1 LEKERLQSNNCRK
14 GLKQRAIGK
23 RPIGKQQL
31 PEGCIRRSY
40 MNKKEINEIKK
51 QFTPEHCTITRICGC
66 YVDGEKNK
74 KSELAQTFLTLTEE
88 ENFKYF
94 TIFKNTLSGT
104 LGKNLLNMEFPLEQ
118 EKEGGTQEFLL
129 RLKNSKL
136 EDKDLLEEFYDKVIR
151 TYKYD
156 ENYYIILI
164 YAAYDV
170 PGQTADGIEN
180 DDASD
185 YVYDYVLC
193 SICPVKLTDAG
204 LAYNEKNNVIESR
217 VRDWVVAPPVH
228 GFLFPAFNDRNTDIH
243 GLLYYTKNSEMMQEE
258 FIDETLGCG
267 APLSFKAQQETFQDI
282 IENSLGEQ
290 CDFET
295 VKTIHE
301 NLNEYVE
308 VRKDAPEP
316 PELDKMEMKKLLE
329 DSGVKAEAIETFE
342 TAFDSIVC
350 NEEQP
355 KFSATTVA
363 STRSFDIKMPDVVI
377 KVKPER
383 TDLVETRMI
392 DGRQYIMIEVNDSVE
407 VNGISVRNVN
417 VETGEITE

>member
-1 LEKERLQSNNCRK
+1 
-14 GLKQRAIGK
+14 
-23 RPIGKQQL
+23 
-31 PEGCIRRSY
+31 

-74 KSELAQTFLTLTEE
+74 KTELAQTFLTLTEE

-94 TIFKNTLSGT
+94 TIFKSTLSGT
-104 LGKNLLNMEFPLEQ
+104 LGKNLLNMEFPMEQ
-118 EKEGGTQEFLL
+118 EAEGGTQEFLM

-136 EDKDLLEEFYDKVIR
+136 EEQKLVEEFYDKVIE
-151 TYKYD
+151 TYNYG
-156 ENYYIILI
+156 ENYYIILV
-164 YAAYDV
+164 YGNYDV
-170 PGQTADGIEN
+170 PGQTLDGIEN
-180 DDASD
+180 DDASE

-204 LAYNEKNNVIESR
+204 LAYNEKANTIESR
-217 VRDWVVAPPVH
+217 TRDWVVSGPCH
-228 GFLFPAFNDRNTDIH
+228 GFLFPAFNDRMTDIH
-243 GLLYYTKNSEMMQEE
+243 GLLYYTKNSELMQED
-258 FIDETLGCG
+258 FIDHTLGCG
-267 APLSFKAQQETFQDI
+267 APLSYKAQKETFQDI

-308 VRKDAPEP
+308 IHKDAPEP
-316 PELDKMEMKKLLE
+316 PELDKMDMKKLLE
-329 DSGVKAEAIETFE
+329 DSGVKTEAIETFNS
-342 TAFDSIVC
+342 AFDNIVT
-350 NEEQP
+350 NDDKP
-355 KFSATTVA
+355 KFAAGNVA
-363 STRSFDIKMPDVVI
+363 STRSFDIKMPDVVV

-392 DGRQYIMIEVNDSVE
+392 DGRQYLLIEINDAVE
-407 VNGISVRNVN
+407 VNGINVRTVD
-417 VETGEITE
+417 VETGEIEE

>member
-1 LEKERLQSNNCRK
+1 
-14 GLKQRAIGK
+14 
-23 RPIGKQQL
+23 
-31 PEGCIRRSY
+31 

-51 QFTPEHCTITRICGC
+51 QFTPEKCTITRICGC
-66 YVDGEKNK
+66 YVDGEKK
-74 KSELAQTFLTLTEE
+74 KKTELAQTFLTLTEE

-104 LGKNLLNMEFPLEQ
+104 LGKNLLNMEFPNEQ
-118 EKEGGTQEFLL
+118 EQEGGTQEFLL
-129 RLKNSKL
+129 RLKDSKL
-136 EDKDLLEEFYDKVIR
+136 ENAALTEQFYDKVIE
-151 TYKYD
+151 TYNYP

-170 PGQTADGIEN
+170 PGQTEDGIEN
-180 DDASD
+180 EDASD

-193 SICPVKLTDAG
+193 SICPVKLTEAG
-204 LAYNEKNNVIESR
+204 LCYNERNNSIESR
-217 VRDWVVAPPVH
+217 IRDWVVAAPVH
-228 GFLFPAFNDRNTDIH
+228 GFLFPAFNDRSTDIH
-243 GLLYYTKNSEMMQEE
+243 GLLYYTKNSEQMQED
-258 FIDETLGCG
+258 FIDKALGCG
-267 APLSFKAQQETFQDI
+267 APLSYKAQKETFQDI

-290 CDFET
+290 CDFEM

-316 PELDKMEMKKLLE
+316 AVLDKMEMKKLLA
-329 DSGVKAEAIETFE
+329 DSGVKAEVLETFE
-342 TAFDSIVC
+342 TAFDTIVC
-350 NEEQP
+350 DEEKP
-355 KFSATTVA
+355 RFAAANVA

-407 VNGISVRNVN
+407 VNGINIRSVN
-417 VETGEITE
+417 VDTGEIME

>member
-1 LEKERLQSNNCRK
+1 
-14 GLKQRAIGK
+14 
-23 RPIGKQQL
+23 
-31 PEGCIRRSY
+31 

-51 QFTPEHCTITRICGC
+51 QFAPEKCTISRICGC

-74 KSELAQTFLTLTEE
+74 KTELAQTFLTLTEE

-94 TIFKNTLSGT
+94 TIFKNTMSGT
-104 LGKNLLNMEFPLEQ
+104 LGKNLLNMEFPNEQ

-136 EDKDLLEEFYDKVIR
+136 EDNALVEQFYDKVIE
-151 TYKYD
+151 TYNFP

-170 PGQTADGIEN
+170 PGQTEDGMEN
-180 DDASD
+180 EDASD
-185 YVYDYVLC
+185 YVYDYILC
-193 SICPVKLTDAG
+193 SICPVKLTEAG
-204 LAYNEKNNVIESR
+204 LCYNERNNSIESR
-217 VRDWVVAPPVH
+217 IRDWVVAAPIH
-228 GFLFPAFNDRNTDIH
+228 GFLFPAFNERNTDIH
-243 GLLYYTKNSEMMQEE
+243 GLLYYTKNSEQMQED
-258 FIDETLGCG
+258 FIDKTLGCG
-267 APLSFKAQQETFQDI
+267 APLSYKAQKETFQDI

-290 CDFET
+290 CDFEM

-308 VRKDAPEP
+308 TYQDAPEP
-316 PELDKMEMKKLLE
+316 PVLDKMEMKKLLA
-329 DSGVKAEAIETFE
+329 DSGVKAEALQTFE
-342 TAFDSIVC
+342 TAFDTIVC
-350 NEEQP
+350 DEERP
-355 KFSATTVA
+355 SFTAANVA

-383 TDLVETRMI
+383 TDLVETRVI

-407 VNGISVRNVN
+407 VNGINIRNVN
-417 VETGEITE
+417 VDTGEIME

>member
-1 LEKERLQSNNCRK
+1 
-14 GLKQRAIGK
+14 
-23 RPIGKQQL
+23 
-31 PEGCIRRSY
+31 

-74 KSELAQTFLTLTEE
+74 RTELAQSFLTLTEE

-94 TIFKNTLSGT
+94 TIFRNTLSGT
-104 LGKNLLNMEFPLEQ
+104 LGKNLLNMEFPREQ
-118 EKEGGTQEFLL
+118 ELEGGRQEFLL
-129 RLKNSKL
+129 QLKNTKL
-136 EDKDLLEEFYDKVIR
+136 EDSTIVEQFYDKVIES
-151 TYKYD
+151 YAYG
-156 ENYYIILI
+156 ENYYIILV

-170 PGQTADGIEN
+170 PGQTTDGVEN
-180 DDASD
+180 EDASD
-185 YVYDYVLC
+185 YVYDYILC

-204 LAYNEKNNVIESR
+204 LCYNEKNNSIESR
-217 VRDWVVAPPVH
+217 IRDWVVAPPVH
-228 GFLFPAFNDRNTDIH
+228 GFLFPAFNDRNTDVH
-243 GLLYYTKNSEMMQEE
+243 GLLYYTKNSELMQEE
-258 FIDETLGCG
+258 FIDAALGCG

-308 VRKDAPEP
+308 VRKDAQEP
-316 PELDKMEMKKLLE
+316 PELDKMEMRKLLE
-329 DSGVKAEAIETFE
+329 DSGVKAEAIESFE

-350 NEEQP
+350 NEEKP
-355 KFSATTVA
+355 KFAAANVA

-383 TDLVETRMI
+383 TDLVETKII
-392 DGRQYIMIEVNDSVE
+392 DGRQYILIEVNDSVE
-407 VNGISVRNVN
+407 VNGINVRNVN
-417 VETGEITE
+417 MDTGEIIDE

>member
-1 LEKERLQSNNCRK
+1 
-14 GLKQRAIGK
+14 
-23 RPIGKQQL
+23 
-31 PEGCIRRSY
+31 

-51 QFTPEHCTITRICGC
+51 QFTPERCTITRICGC

-74 KSELAQTFLTLTEE
+74 KAELAQSFLTLTEE

-104 LGKNLLNMEFPLEQ
+104 LGKNLLNMEFPNEQ
-118 EKEGGTQEFLL
+118 EKAGGTQEFLL

-136 EDKDLLEEFYDKVIR
+136 EDNTLVEEFYDKIIG
-151 TYKYD
+151 TYNYG
-156 ENYYIILI
+156 ENYYIILV

-170 PGQTADGIEN
+170 PGQTTDGIEN
-180 DDASD
+180 EDASD

-204 LAYNEKNNVIESR
+204 LAYNEKNNSIESR
-217 VRDWVVAPPVH
+217 IRDWVVSSPAH
-228 GFLFPAFNDRNTDIH
+228 GFLFPAFNDRNTDVH
-243 GLLYYTKNSEMMQEE
+243 GLLYYTKNSELMQED
-258 FIDETLGCG
+258 FIDQTLGCG

-316 PELDKMEMKKLLE
+316 PELDKMEMRKLLE
-329 DSGVKAEAIETFE
+329 DSGVKAAAIENFE

-355 KFSATTVA
+355 KFTAATVA
-363 STRSFDIKMPDVVI
+363 STRSFDIKTPDVVI

-383 TDLVETRMI
+383 TDLVETRLI
-392 DGRQYIMIEVNDSVE
+392 DGRQYILIEVNDSVE
-407 VNGISVRNVN
+407 VNGINVRHVN
-417 VETGEITE
+417 VDTGEIL

>member
-1 LEKERLQSNNCRK
+1 
-14 GLKQRAIGK
+14 
-23 RPIGKQQL
+23 
-31 PEGCIRRSY
+31 

-94 TIFKNTLSGT
+94 TIFKNTMSGT
-104 LGKNLLNMEFPLEQ
+104 LGKNLLNMEFPMEQ

-136 EDKDLLEEFYDKVIR
+136 EDSGLLEEFYDKVIA
-151 TYKYD
+151 TYNYP

-170 PGQTADGIEN
+170 PGRTADGMEN
-180 DDASD
+180 EDASD
-185 YVYDYVLC
+185 YVYDYILC
-193 SICPVKLTDAG
+193 SICPVKLTEAG

-217 VRDWVVAPPVH
+217 TRDWVVASPVH

-243 GLLYYTKNSEMMQEE
+243 GLLYYTKNSEQMQED
-258 FIDETLGCG
+258 FIDQTLGCG
-267 APLSFKAQQETFQDI
+267 APLSYKAQQETFQDI
-282 IENSLGEQ
+282 IENTLGEQ

-316 PELDKMEMKKLLE
+316 PELDKFEMKKLLE
-329 DSGVKAEAIETFE
+329 NSGVRAEAIETFE

-355 KFSATTVA
+355 KFAAATVA
-363 STRSFDIKMPDVVI
+363 STKSFDIKMPDVVI

-392 DGRQYIMIEVNDSVE
+392 DGRQYIVIEVNDSVE
-407 VNGISVRNVN
+407 VNGINVRNVN
-417 VETGEITE
+417 MDTGEIME

>member
-1 LEKERLQSNNCRK
+1 
-14 GLKQRAIGK
+14 
-23 RPIGKQQL
+23 
-31 PEGCIRRSY
+31 

-51 QFTPEHCTITRICGC
+51 QFTPEKCTITRICGC

-74 KSELAQTFLTLTEE
+74 KTELAQTFLTLTEE

-94 TIFKNTLSGT
+94 TIFKNTMSGT
-104 LGKNLLNMEFPLEQ
+104 LGKNLLNMEFPMEQ

-136 EDKDLLEEFYDKVIR
+136 EDNALLEQFYDKVIES
-151 TYKYD
+151 YNYP
-156 ENYYIILI
+156 ENYYIVLI

-170 PGQTADGIEN
+170 PGQTEDGIEN

-185 YVYDYVLC
+185 YVYDYMLC
-193 SICPVKLTDAG
+193 SICPVKLTEAG
-204 LAYNEKNNVIESR
+204 LCYNERNNSIESR
-217 VRDWVVAPPVH
+217 IRDWVVAAPIH

-243 GLLYYTKNSEMMQEE
+243 GLLYYTKNSEQMQEE
-258 FIDETLGCG
+258 FIDKTLGCG
-267 APLSFKAQQETFQDI
+267 APLSYKAQKETFQDI
-282 IENSLGEQ
+282 IENALGEQ

-308 VRKDAPEP
+308 AYQDAPEP
-316 PELDKMEMKKLLE
+316 PVLDKMDMKKLLA
-329 DSGVKAEAIETFE
+329 DSGVKPESLQSFE
-342 TAFDSIVC
+342 TAFDTIVC
-350 NEEQP
+350 DEEKP
-355 KFSATTVA
+355 KFAAANVA

-407 VNGISVRNVN
+407 VNGINIRNVN
-417 VETGEITE
+417 VETGEIME

>member
-1 LEKERLQSNNCRK
+1 
-14 GLKQRAIGK
+14 
-23 RPIGKQQL
+23 
-31 PEGCIRRSY
+31 
-40 MNKKEINEIKK
+40 MNRKEINEIKK
-51 QFTPEHCTITRICGC
+51 QFTPQRCTITRICGC

-74 KSELAQTFLTLTEE
+74 KTEMAQSFLTLTEE

-94 TIFKNTLSGT
+94 TIFKSTLSGS
-104 LGKNLLNMEFPLEQ
+104 LGKNLLNMEFPTEQ

-136 EDKDLLEEFYDKVIR
+136 EDNALVEEFYDKVIG
-151 TYKYD
+151 TYNYG
-156 ENYYIILI
+156 ENYYIILV

-170 PGQTADGIEN
+170 PGQTTDGIEN
-180 DDASD
+180 EDASD
-185 YVYDYVLC
+185 YVYEYVLC
-193 SICPVKLTDAG
+193 SICPVKLTEAG
-204 LAYNEKNNVIESR
+204 LAYNERNNSIESR
-217 VRDWVVAPPVH
+217 IRDWVVSAPVH

-243 GLLYYTKNSEMMQEE
+243 ALLYYTKNSELMQED
-258 FIDETLGCG
+258 FIDQTLGCG

-282 IENSLGEQ
+282 IENTLGEQ
-290 CDFET
+290 CNFET

-316 PELDKMEMKKLLE
+316 PELDKMEMRKLLE
-329 DSGVKAEAIETFE
+329 DSGVKAAAIENFE

-407 VNGISVRNVN
+407 VNGINVRNVN
-417 VETGEITE
+417 IETGEIL

>member
-1 LEKERLQSNNCRK
+1 
-14 GLKQRAIGK
+14 
-23 RPIGKQQL
+23 
-31 PEGCIRRSY
+31 

-51 QFTPEHCTITRICGC
+51 QFAPEKCTITRICGC

-74 KSELAQTFLTLTEE
+74 KTELAQTFLTLTEE

-94 TIFKNTLSGT
+94 TIFKNTMSGT
-104 LGKNLLNMEFPLEQ
+104 LGKNLLNMEFPMAQ

-136 EDKDLLEEFYDKVIR
+136 QDSALTEQFYDKVIE
-151 TYKYD
+151 TYNYP

-170 PGQTADGIEN
+170 PGQTEDGIEN

-185 YVYDYVLC
+185 YVYDYILC
-193 SICPVKLTDAG
+193 SICPVKLTEAG
-204 LAYNEKNNVIESR
+204 LCYNERSNSIESR
-217 VRDWVVAPPVH
+217 IRDWVVTAPIH

-243 GLLYYTKNSEMMQEE
+243 GLLYYTKNSEQMQEE
-258 FIDETLGCG
+258 FIDKTLGCG
-267 APLSFKAQQETFQDI
+267 APLSYKAQKETFQDI

-290 CDFET
+290 CDFEM

-308 VRKDAPEP
+308 TYQDAPEP
-316 PELDKMEMKKLLE
+316 PVLDKMEMKKLLA
-329 DSGVKAEAIETFE
+329 DSGVKPEALQSFE
-342 TAFDSIVC
+342 TAFDTIVC
-350 NEEQP
+350 DEEQP
-355 KFSATTVA
+355 KFAAANVA

-383 TDLVETRMI
+383 TDLVETRVI

-407 VNGISVRNVN
+407 VNGINIRNVN
-417 VETGEITE
+417 VETGEIMD

>member
-1 LEKERLQSNNCRK
+1 
-14 GLKQRAIGK
+14 
-23 RPIGKQQL
+23 
-31 PEGCIRRSY
+31 

-51 QFTPEHCTITRICGC
+51 QFTPERCTITRICGC

-74 KSELAQTFLTLTEE
+74 KTELAQSFLTLTEE

-94 TIFKNTLSGT
+94 TIFRSTLSGT
-104 LGKNLLNMEFPLEQ
+104 LGKNLLNMEFPTEQ

-136 EDKDLLEEFYDKVIR
+136 EDDRLVEEFYDKVIA
-151 TYKYD
+151 TYNYG
-156 ENYYIILI
+156 ENYYIILVF
-164 YAAYDV
+164 ATYDV
-170 PGQTADGIEN
+170 PGQTTDGIEN
-180 DDASD
+180 EDASE
-185 YVYDYVLC
+185 YVYEHLLC
-193 SICPVKLTDAG
+193 SICPVKLTEAG
-204 LAYNEKNNVIESR
+204 LAYNERNNSIESR
-217 VRDWVVAPPVH
+217 VRDWVVSAPAH
-228 GFLFPAFNDRNTDIH
+228 GFLFPAFNDRNADIH
-243 GLLYYTKNSEMMQEE
+243 SLLYYTKNSELMQED
-258 FIDETLGCG
+258 FIDRTLGCG
-267 APLSFKAQQETFQDI
+267 APLSFKAQKETFQDI
-282 IENSLGEQ
+282 IENTLGEQ

-295 VKTIHE
+295 VKTIQE

-316 PELDKMEMKKLLE
+316 PELDKMEMRKLLE
-329 DSGVKAEAIETFE
+329 DSGVKAAAIENFN

-355 KFSATTVA
+355 RFAAATVA

-392 DGRQYIMIEVNDSVE
+392 DGRQYILIEVNDSVE
-407 VNGISVRNVN
+407 VNGINVRNVDMD
-417 VETGEITE
+417 TGEIQ

>member
-1 LEKERLQSNNCRK
+1 
-14 GLKQRAIGK
+14 
-23 RPIGKQQL
+23 
-31 PEGCIRRSY
+31 

-51 QFTPEHCTITRICGC
+51 QFTPERCTITRICGC

-74 KSELAQTFLTLTEE
+74 KTELAQTFLTLTEE

-94 TIFKNTLSGT
+94 TIFKSTLSGT
-104 LGKNLLNMEFPLEQ
+104 LGKNLLNMGFSNEQ
-118 EKEGGTQEFLL
+118 EAQGGTQEFLL

-136 EDKDLLEEFYDKVIR
+136 EDDALVEEFYDKVIR
-151 TYKYD
+151 TYNYG
-156 ENYYIILI
+156 ENYYIIMI
-164 YAAYDV
+164 YGVYDV
-170 PGQTADGIEN
+170 PGRTSDGIEN
-180 DDASD
+180 EDASD
-185 YVYDYVLC
+185 YVYDYILC

-204 LAYNEKNNVIESR
+204 LCYNEKTNQIESR
-217 VRDWVVAPPVH
+217 IRDWVVAAPCH
-228 GFLFPAFNDRNTDIH
+228 GFLFPAFNDRMTDVH
-243 GLLYYTKNSEMMQEE
+243 GLLYYTKNSELMQEE
-258 FIDETLGCG
+258 FIDTTLGCG

-290 CDFET
+290 CDFQT

-316 PELDKMEMKKLLE
+316 PQLDKMEMKKLLE
-329 DSGVKAEAIETFE
+329 DSGVKAEAIETFD
-342 TAFDSIVC
+342 TAFDSIIC
-350 NEEQP
+350 NEEKP
-355 KFSATTVA
+355 RFSAATVA

-407 VNGISVRNVN
+407 VNGINVRKVN
-417 VETGEITE
+417 VDTGEIM

>member
-1 LEKERLQSNNCRK
+1 
-14 GLKQRAIGK
+14 
-23 RPIGKQQL
+23 
-31 PEGCIRRSY
+31 
-40 MNKKEINEIKK
+40 MNRKEINEIKK
-51 QFTPEHCTITRICGC
+51 QFTPERCTITRICGC

-74 KSELAQTFLTLTEE
+74 KTELAQSFLTLTEE

-94 TIFKNTLSGT
+94 TIFKNTLSGSI
-104 LGKNLLNMEFPLEQ
+104 GKNLLNMEFPTEQ

-136 EDKDLLEEFYDKVIR
+136 EDNALVEEFYDKVIG
-151 TYKYD
+151 TYNYG
-156 ENYYIILI
+156 ENYYIILV

-170 PGQTADGIEN
+170 PGQTTDGIEN
-180 DDASD
+180 EDASD
-185 YVYDYVLC
+185 YVYDYMLC
-193 SICPVKLTDAG
+193 SICPVKLTEAG
-204 LAYNEKNNVIESR
+204 LAYNEKNNSIESR
-217 VRDWVVAPPVH
+217 IRDWVVSAPVH

-243 GLLYYTKNSEMMQEE
+243 ALLYYTKNSELMQED
-258 FIDETLGCG
+258 FIDQTLGCG

-282 IENSLGEQ
+282 IENTLGEQ

-316 PELDKMEMKKLLE
+316 PELDKMEMRKLLE
-329 DSGVKAEAIETFE
+329 DSGVKAAAIENFE

-407 VNGISVRNVN
+407 VNGINVRNVN
-417 VETGEITE
+417 VETGEIL

>member
-1 LEKERLQSNNCRK
+1 
-14 GLKQRAIGK
+14 
-23 RPIGKQQL
+23 
-31 PEGCIRRSY
+31 

-51 QFTPEHCTITRICGC
+51 QFSPEHCTITRICGC

-94 TIFKNTLSGT
+94 TIFKNTMSGT
-104 LGKNLLNMEFPLEQ
+104 LGKNLLNMEFPIEQ
-118 EKEGGTQEFLL
+118 EKDGGTQEFLL

-136 EDKDLLEEFYDKVIR
+136 EDNHLLEEFYDKVIA
-151 TYKYD
+151 TYQAP

-170 PGQTADGIEN
+170 PGRTADGMEN
-180 DDASD
+180 EDASD
-185 YVYDYVLC
+185 YVYDYILC
-193 SICPVKLTDAG
+193 SICPVKLTEAG

-217 VRDWVVAPPVH
+217 TRDWVVASPVH

-243 GLLYYTKNSEMMQEE
+243 GLLYYTKNSEQMQED
-258 FIDETLGCG
+258 FIDRTLGCG
-267 APLSFKAQQETFQDI
+267 APLSYKAQQETFQDI
-282 IENSLGEQ
+282 IENTLGTQ

-342 TAFDSIVC
+342 SAFDSIVC

-355 KFSATTVA
+355 KFAAATVA

-383 TDLVETRMI
+383 TDLVETRVI

-407 VNGISVRNVN
+407 VNGINVRKMNVD
-417 VETGEITE
+417 TGEIMD

>member
-1 LEKERLQSNNCRK
+1 
-14 GLKQRAIGK
+14 
-23 RPIGKQQL
+23 
-31 PEGCIRRSY
+31 

-51 QFTPEHCTITRICGC
+51 QFTPEKCTITRICGC

-74 KSELAQTFLTLTEE
+74 RAELAQTFLTLTEE

-94 TIFKNTLSGT
+94 TIFKNTMSGT
-104 LGKNLLNMEFPLEQ
+104 LGKNLLNMEFPMEQ
-118 EKEGGTQEFLL
+118 EQEGGTQEFLL

-136 EDKDLLEEFYDKVIR
+136 EDNALLEQFYDKVIE
-151 TYKYD
+151 TYNYP

-170 PGQTADGIEN
+170 PGQTEDGVEN
-180 DDASD
+180 EDASD

-193 SICPVKLTDAG
+193 SICPVKLTEAG
-204 LAYNEKNNVIESR
+204 LCYNERSNSIESR
-217 VRDWVVAPPVH
+217 IRDWVVTAPIH

-243 GLLYYTKNSEMMQEE
+243 SLLYYTKNSEQMQED
-258 FIDETLGCG
+258 FIDQTLGCG
-267 APLSFKAQQETFQDI
+267 APLSYKAQKETFQDI

-290 CDFET
+290 CDFEM

-308 VRKDAPEP
+308 TYQDAPEP
-316 PELDKMEMKKLLE
+316 PVLDKMEMKKILA
-329 DSGVKAEAIETFE
+329 DSGVKAEALETFE
-342 TAFDSIVC
+342 TAFDTIVC
-350 NEEQP
+350 DEEKP
-355 KFSATTVA
+355 KFAAANVA

-383 TDLVETRMI
+383 TDLVETRVI

-407 VNGISVRNVN
+407 VNGINIRNVN
-417 VETGEITE
+417 VETGEIME

>member
-1 LEKERLQSNNCRK
+1 
-14 GLKQRAIGK
+14 
-23 RPIGKQQL
+23 
-31 PEGCIRRSY
+31 

-51 QFTPEHCTITRICGC
+51 QFAPEKCTITRICGC

-74 KSELAQTFLTLTEE
+74 KTELAQTFLTLTEE

-94 TIFKNTLSGT
+94 TIFKNTMSGT
-104 LGKNLLNMEFPLEQ
+104 LGKNLLNMEFPMEQ

-136 EDKDLLEEFYDKVIR
+136 EDSSLTEQFYDKVIE
-151 TYKYD
+151 TYNYP

-170 PGQTADGIEN
+170 PGQTEDGIEN

-185 YVYDYVLC
+185 YVYDYILC
-193 SICPVKLTDAG
+193 SICPVKLTEAG
-204 LAYNEKNNVIESR
+204 LCYNERSNSIESR
-217 VRDWVVAPPVH
+217 IRDWVVTAPIH

-243 GLLYYTKNSEMMQEE
+243 GLLYYTKNSEQMQEE
-258 FIDETLGCG
+258 FIDKALGCG
-267 APLSFKAQQETFQDI
+267 APLSYKAQKETFQDI

-290 CDFET
+290 CDFEM

-308 VRKDAPEP
+308 TYQDAPEP
-316 PELDKMEMKKLLE
+316 PVLDKMDMKKLLA
-329 DSGVKAEAIETFE
+329 DSGVKPEALQSFE
-342 TAFDSIVC
+342 TAFDTIVC
-350 NEEQP
+350 DEEQP
-355 KFSATTVA
+355 KFTAANVA

-383 TDLVETRMI
+383 TDLVETRVI

-407 VNGISVRNVN
+407 VNGINIRNVN
-417 VETGEITE
+417 VETGEIMD